1 MDKYVKKVISAQN
14 FRKGIEDNLPNEKTP
29 KFYPEVSKLID
40 QK

>member
-1 MDKYVKKVISAQN
+1 MDKYVKKVISAQY

-29 KFYPEVSKLID
+29 KFNQDVLNHID